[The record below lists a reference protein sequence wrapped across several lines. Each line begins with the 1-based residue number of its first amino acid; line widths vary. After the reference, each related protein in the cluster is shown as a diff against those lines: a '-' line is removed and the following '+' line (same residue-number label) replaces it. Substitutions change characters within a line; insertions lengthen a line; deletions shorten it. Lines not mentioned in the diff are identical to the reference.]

1 MILSLKQIL
10 FIIITVIIKSM
21 ETNQRE
27 CHWLEEIHKCTS
39 RYSAER
45 Q

>member
-10 FIIITVIIKSM
+10 FIIITVIIKSK
-21 ETNQRE
+21 ETNKRE
-27 CHWLEEIHKCTS
+27 RHSLEQIHECSS

-45 Q
+45 L